1 MSHEREG
8 AMMNEV
14 EKKIAIQELV
24 ARYGMAWDSMD
35 VDGVLDCFTEDGVFV
50 DAAGGEHR
58 GREAIAAFVRGSE
71 QQFGAMRHIS
81 STHLVNL
88 EEEGAAKHRC
98 YVVFVSH
105 PGGER
110 VLDTGEY
117 EDSVVLEGNTWRFA
131 RRVVRFD

>member
-1 MSHEREG
+1 MSHDMEG
-8 AMMNEV
+8 ARMNEV
-14 EKKIAIQELV
+14 EAKIAIQELV

-58 GREAIAAFVRGSE
+58 GRDAIAAFVRGSE
-71 QQFGAMRHIS
+71 EQFGAMRHIA
-81 STHLVNL
+81 STHLVGF
-88 EEEGAAKHRC
+88 GAGGVAEHRC